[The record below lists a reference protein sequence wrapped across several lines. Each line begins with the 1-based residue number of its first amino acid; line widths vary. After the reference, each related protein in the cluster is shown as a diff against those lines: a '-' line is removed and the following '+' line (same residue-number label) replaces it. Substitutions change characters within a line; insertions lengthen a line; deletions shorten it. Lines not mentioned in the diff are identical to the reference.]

1 LCPAPSKWHHL
12 VVRDVELFFDYAS
25 PYSYLANEAIATTLP
40 GVRIIYQPVYL
51 RGFEAFSKGIPFTP
65 AKLMWIVRDL
75 QRCAADVG
83 VTMRLPP
90 TFPVNGLYA
99 LRAALAARR
108 AGVFERF
115 HTPMFRAVWRDGRE
129 SSTKAGLVAV
139 LADLGL
145 TELGAA
151 LDDPSIKDE
160 LKAATD
166 AAAKRGAFGVPTFF
180 VGDELFWGH
189 DRMHQVAKAVA
200 E

>member
-1 LCPAPSKWHHL
+1 M
-12 VVRDVELFFDYAS
+12 RTVEFLFDYAS
-25 PYSYLANEAIATTLP
+25 PYSFLANESLATALPDIAIT
-40 GVRIIYQPVYL
+40 YQPVYL
-51 RGFEAFSKGIPFTP
+51 RGFEAFAKGIPYTP
-65 AKLMWIVRDL
+65 AKLMWLVTDI
-75 QRCAADVG
+75 QRCATDANLS
-83 VTMRLPP
+83 MKLPP

-115 HTPMFRAVWRDGRE
+115 HTPMFRAIWRDGRE
-129 SSTKAGLVAV
+129 SSTKDGLLAI

-145 TELGAA
+145 SELAPA

-166 AAAKRGAFGVPTFF
+166 AAIKRGAFGVPTFF

-189 DRMHQVAKAVA
+189 DRMHQVRAAA
-200 E
+200 NAA